1 MNEQNHEQMMLR
13 YLQGTC
19 TPEEKMLFE
28 AWLQESAD
36 NRKLLYETRLL
47 WHASGIEH
55 FRSEEPLNKALAT
68 LNENIQRSQNQR
80 RKRLYISI
88 MRYAA
93 MVTGAVLIAWLVT
106 LLIKQKPRPEALI
119 TSAVSHTDSSQLVT
133 LSDGTRVW
141 LNSNSHIT
149 YPAHFSAGN
158 RKVTIE
164 GEAYFDV
171 THDPEHPF
179 IVHTVTVDIKVLG
192 TAFNVQAYPNA
203 AQTEA
208 VLVRGKIVMADS
220 LGQQLAAVAPGQI
233 ARFEKASKQVTLQP
247 VNADSYTGW
256 RFGQITLSGANLA
269 TITRKLSAL
278 YAVRFTIDPSVTDTA
293 RYNFIFS
300 KRKPVEEVM
309 EMLSFIAP
317 IHYQV
322 KGKEILI
329 SQ

>member
-36 NRKLLYETRLL
+36 NRKQLYETRLL

-68 LNENIQRSQNQR
+68 FNENIQRSQNQR
-80 RKRLYISI
+80 RKRLYISM

-106 LLIKQKPRPEALI
+106 VLIKQKPRPDTLI
-119 TSAVSHTDSSQLVT
+119 TSTVSHTDSSQLVV

-141 LNSNSHIT
+141 LNSNSRIT
-149 YPAHFSAGN
+149 YPARFSTGN

-179 IVHTVTVDIKVLG
+179 IVHTATVDIKVLG

-203 AQTEA
+203 AQAEA

-220 LGQQLAAVAPGQI
+220 LGHQLAAVAPGQI

-278 YAVRFTIDPSVTDTA
+278 YAVRFTIDPSVKDTA

-329 SQ
+329 TQ